1 MRTLEPQENDET
13 KLVAVFDIENF
24 TAPIGR
30 VSECFMKLEVI
41 DDDYK
46 RFLKNP
52 PTWHSNESILPD
64 EITVP
69 DILRDANYKAMLQ
82 IHITFDNENV
92 SSLTGKPSEIIY
104 KCPGEVSIKLIQKV
118 FDYTRNNTIRA
129 DKWTCGN
136 GSEIAAIELC
146 DGKDNCGN
154 DESPEICE
162 PPNQDQVKFIGIP
175 MVIGFFCLGCFIYF
189 NRKLFIHLLYNY
201 DYTQLNYFRYH

>member
-118 FDYTRNNTIRA
+118 FDYTRNNTIWRVQ
-129 DKWTCGN
+129 D
-136 GSEIAAIELC
+136 SS
-146 DGKDNCGN
+146 
-154 DESPEICE
+154 SPKNSSPDSSSRVSSYPE
-162 PPNQDQVKFIGIP
+162 QFIPKTVHTGTVHTLGQFIP
-175 MVIGFFCLGCFIYF
+175 
-189 NRKLFIHLLYNY
+189 
-201 DYTQLNYFRYH
+201 

>member
-118 FDYTRNNTIRA
+118 FDYTRNNTIWIRRFYA
-129 DKWTCGN
+129 QISGHVVMVLKLLLSNFVMEKITVAMMN
-136 GSEIAAIELC
+136 H
-146 DGKDNCGN
+146 
-154 DESPEICE
+154 
-162 PPNQDQVKFIGIP
+162 QKFVNLQTKI
-175 MVIGFFCLGCFIYF
+175 
-189 NRKLFIHLLYNY
+189 K
-201 DYTQLNYFRYH
+201 